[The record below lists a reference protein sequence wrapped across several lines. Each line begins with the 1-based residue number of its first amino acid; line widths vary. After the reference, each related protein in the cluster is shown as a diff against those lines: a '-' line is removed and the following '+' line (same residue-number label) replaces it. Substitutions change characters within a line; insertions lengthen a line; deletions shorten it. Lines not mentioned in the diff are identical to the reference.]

1 MSLASISLLCVTC
14 GKSLLACATSDTL
27 ALAVDVTEES
37 RRKAEHG
44 KREDPLSKT
53 KAWGL
58 FSLFF
63 NKNWYT
69 RCNKAHTEGPIYFFW
84 PSAAVCPKKQA
95 RGPRGRF
102 NLLVLVERCGGSSRD
117 SAVDET

>member
-1 MSLASISLLCVTC
+1 VSLASISLFCVTC

-58 FSLFF
+58 FF

-69 RCNKAHTEGPIYFFW
+69 RSNKAHTEGTNIFILAF
-84 PSAAVCPKKQA
+84 
-95 RGPRGRF
+95 
-102 NLLVLVERCGGSSRD
+102 CGCLPQETGTRASEGSTCSC
-117 SAVDET
+117 